1 MSSSWPS
8 LPNRRCGAVIA
19 VAAEVVWGV
28 CSDCSLLCK
37 ACASATEH
45 VSLCAL
51 FTGVLASVV
60 SLRLMSPRLWC
71 HVTRVLMSCCRSGV
85 AQSPAVTLVL

>member
-51 FTGVLASVV
+51 YTVVLASVV
-60 SLRLMSPRLWC
+60 SLRLMSLRLWC
-71 HVTRVLMSCCRSGV
+71 PCV
-85 AQSPAVTLVL
+85 